1 MPLLARRDE
10 EAVHL
15 DAEGLK
21 NPEIAQRLKVKEHSI
36 RNYIDRIFEKLGVSS
51 RVDLIL
57 IYV

>member
-21 NPEIAQRLKVKEHSI
+21 NREIAQRLKVKEHSI
-36 RNYIDRIFEKLGVSS
+36 RNYFDRIFEKLGVSS

-57 IYV
+57 VYV